1 MIRVALIGNVRRILR
16 EGLEPDEKR
25 DVDDWVDS
33 LRLLTASD
41 KDKHRHDGHLYT
53 DRVMGNKQRI
63 KFPMKDH
70 GNEVESD
77 IKGDVERHLGHH
89 GYEVSDYKAGLAKQR
104 GGNRQIKIGKL
115 LGKEG
120 KAEDENLASQFTNDE
135 ARDDRKH
142 DYSKDH
148 SITISRHPHD
158 VAGMSACS
166 HPWDSCL
173 NFKSGSENK
182 HLPHEVKQGTLV
194 AYMHHNDDPK
204 MNNPVSR
211 IAIRPWISEEGHRIY
226 RAEGAVGVYG
236 KKAAGNFHKSVT
248 DWANHNFPAKPGHL
262 YRRQET
268 VYNEVP
274 GPQGKHL
281 HGDIDIHNM
290 SDDKMTD
297 YVARRRNSKIP
308 DHHYDHIVANG
319 SEDAVARLT
328 RQGGVHMEDLKRNL
342 DVLAKKHPDLYFS
355 SGVFRRGRDAHHLID
370 DNGKPE
376 VRTGAE
382 LITNHPAEHV
392 EQAIPGISDHIK
404 TLANSVGPKAHH
416 AHEFLARCLK
426 SKLPYPIIN
435 KHRDDIHQGVLRKPT
450 LGMFNSDKVE
460 KHLDNV
466 ESCFETKRSKSVMS
480 KPESA
485 MSKHVFDKAMESADK
500 LSQSFKPGRGSN
512 WVHHVMNAHR
522 AAPGSLSAE
531 SGAAMAA
538 RNVVSTIKDNPHYD
552 EARHGHI
559 VNALEGK

>member
-1 MIRVALIGNVRRILR
+1 MIRVAIIGNVSRILR

-25 DVDDWVDS
+25 DVDEWVDS
-33 LRLLTASD
+33 LRIITAGD

-53 DRVMGNKQRI
+53 DRVMGSKHRI
-63 KFPMKDH
+63 KFPMRDH
-70 GNEVESD
+70 GDEVESD

-89 GYEVSDYKAGLAKQR
+89 GYNVIDYKAGLAKQQ
-104 GGNRQIKIGKL
+104 GGNRQVKIGRL
-115 LGKEG
+115 IGKGG
-120 KAEDENLASQFTNDE
+120 KAEDENLASQFINDE

-142 DYSKDH
+142 DYSADH

-173 NFKSGSENK
+173 NFKSGSENR
-182 HLPHEVKQGTLV
+182 HLPHEVKQGTMV
-194 AYMHHNDDPK
+194 AYMHHNNDPN

-262 YRRQET
+262 YRRQDT

-274 GPQGKHL
+274 GPEGKHL
-281 HGDIDIHNM
+281 HGEVDIHNM
-290 SDDKMTD
+290 SDDKMDD
-297 YVARRRNSKIP
+297 YVARRRKSKMP

-319 SEDAVARLT
+319 SGNTVARLT
-328 RQGGVHMEDLKRNL
+328 MRGGVYMEDLKRNL
-342 DVLAKKHPDLYFS
+342 GALAKHQPHLYLT
-355 SGVFRRGRDAHHLID
+355 SGAFGRGRDAHHLID
-370 DNGKPE
+370 DAGKPE
-376 VRTGAE
+376 VRSGYD
-382 LITNHPAEHV
+382 LLHNHSADHIKQV
-392 EQAIPGISDHIK
+392 IPDIGDHIK
-404 TLANSVGPKAHH
+404 TIAKSVGPNADYAHGDILDKLSKA
-416 AHEFLARCLK
+416 APGSILD
-426 SKLPYPIIN
+426 

-450 LGMFNSDKVE
+450 LGKFSSSKVTS
-460 KHLDNV
+460 HLYNV
-466 ESCFETKRSKSVMS
+466 QSCFDKHSPRGGAEGSTPLMS
-480 KPESA
+480 KPA
-485 MSKHVFDKAMESADK
+485 FDKAMESADK
-500 LSQSFKPGRGSN
+500 LSQSFKPGKGSN

-531 SGAAMAA
+531 SISADVAKD
-538 RNVVSTIKDNPHYD
+538 VVSRIENHPHYD

-559 VNALEGK
+559 VKALEGK